1 MNQITLDR
9 HRANKHNMLIGR
21 KVDPNK
27 RKTKQDSSDTSMEAP
42 PKKFANMNVKKKNE
56 KKTEDSIEVD
66 TVEVKEKAEGIEA
79 KQRQNEEDM
88 VTVSKEH
95 MKEMPARFDQR
106 LIENIEIKRKWLN
119 GQTK

>member
-1 MNQITLDR
+1 MKKTGIPNRLSCPQCNTKCMNQITLDR

-56 KKTEDSIEVD
+56 KKT
-66 TVEVKEKAEGIEA
+66 
-79 KQRQNEEDM
+79 
-88 VTVSKEH
+88 
-95 MKEMPARFDQR
+95 
-106 LIENIEIKRKWLN
+106 
-119 GQTK
+119 